1 MTHKTFVRYC
11 QAIVS
16 AWNNPVLL
24 SFRQIPG
31 RGVIFAAFA
40 AFVLY
45 SSLTDIVEEFSAG
58 EAPLQMLDDIGLFV
72 VSAVLLIIFIKDYL
86 DQQNAL
92 QNLSRQLESTRGQL
106 EKLDAGSSEIARQYR
121 TVIQKQFE
129 QWKLSPGE
137 QEIALALIKGLSF
150 KEVAQLRD
158 TREKTVRQQA
168 ASVYRKAGLS
178 GRHELAGW
186 FFEDL
191 LSPEK

>member
-1 MTHKTFVRYC
+1 MH
-11 QAIVS
+11 
-16 AWNNPVLL
+16 L
-24 SFRQIPG
+24 SLKQIPG
-31 RGVIFAAFA
+31 RRAIFAGFA

-45 SSLTDIVEEFSAG
+45 SSLTDIIEEFGSG
-58 EAPLQMLDDIGLFV
+58 ESPMEMLDDIGLFV
-72 VSAVLLIIFIKDYL
+72 VSAVLLIIFFIDYV
-86 DQQNAL
+86 DQQRAL
-92 QNLSRQLESTRGQL
+92 QNLSTQLASTKGQL
-106 EKLDAGSSEIARQYR
+106 EKLDARSGEIARQYR

-168 ASVYRKAGLS
+168 ASVYKKAGLS

-191 LSPEK
+191 LSPDQ